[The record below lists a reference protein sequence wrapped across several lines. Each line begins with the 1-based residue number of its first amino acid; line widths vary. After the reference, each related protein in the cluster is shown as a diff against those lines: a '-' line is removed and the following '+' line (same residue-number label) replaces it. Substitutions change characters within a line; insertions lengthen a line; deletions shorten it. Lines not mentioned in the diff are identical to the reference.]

1 MAIERRLTKAAVA
14 KATSWGTVGSL
25 NAANTGILP
34 TNAGAVKPAYQ
45 VVEDETYGAF
55 EKYLDTTFQN
65 AVDFTLDF
73 DYRFDGLENFLM
85 ALLFGID
92 TVTENG
98 DGTYTHKLSLADRE
112 TGFVSYAVEKGSKFH
127 CVPSAKITKVTLS
140 VNNGLVK
147 ISVALR
153 GNLVDDTTILTLDA
167 STIPGSPKFKAKFAN
182 ARFRLNSQSGA
193 ALGDGD
199 VVHPN
204 NYTLEF
210 ERKPDAEHVAG
221 SFGIIEPLE
230 TDKPQIKL
238 TLEFPRMDAVNAE
251 YFKDWSDGVEK
262 KADILFPG
270 PAIPGVTPTRTYSLK
285 FDLPRLAIEDVEFA
299 DSKIIPAKVV
309 LRALEAETAPLGMTG
324 ETKPIY
330 AELTNRLDG
339 DWSVP
344 LPEINSFAVKTGGL
358 GATQVTLEWDVT
370 GADYFK
376 VQLYNEAEQRWET
389 RFYSDDPTETEGLIT
404 GLTPETTYHAILIAG
419 NSGGESA
426 SDVLEF
432 TTLAS

>member
-14 KATSWGTVGSL
+14 KASAWGSVADL
-25 NAANTGILP
+25 NRPNTGILP
-34 TNAGAVKPAYQ
+34 TNAGAIKPAYQ

-92 TVTENG
+92 SVTDNG
-98 DGTYTHKLSLADRE
+98 DGSFTHKLSLADRE

-127 CVPSAKITKVTLS
+127 CVPSAKVTKVTLS

-147 ISVALR
+147 MSVALR
-153 GNLVDDTTILTLDA
+153 GNLVDDTTIVTLEA
-167 STIPGSPKFKAKFAN
+167 STVPGSPKYKAKFAN
-182 ARFRLNSQSGA
+182 ARFRLNSQAGA
-193 ALGDGD
+193 ALGDD
-199 VVHPN
+199 DIVHPN

-221 SFGIIEPLE
+221 LFGIIEPLE

-238 TLEFPRMDAVNAE
+238 TLEFPRMDAINAA
-251 YFKDWSDGVEK
+251 YFKDWSDGNEK
-262 KADILFPG
+262 KADIVFPG
-270 PAIPGVTPTRTYSLK
+270 PTIPGTSRTYQLK

-330 AELTNRLDG
+330 AELTTRLDG